1 MVVASSG
8 RRLIAV
14 THVPSPRLQE
24 GERTYVGL
32 TTVDYALAL
41 RQHAAYCDALRACGA
56 DVITLDVNRAL
67 PDCVFVED
75 TAIVLD
81 ELAVMMSMGA
91 ESRRDEPAGIEPTLR
106 RFRTIERVELPAT
119 IDGGDVVRLGRTLY
133 VGTSPRT
140 NAAGVVALRD
150 VVKHYGYTVI
160 GVPVSGCLHLK
171 SACSAL
177 PDGRLLVNRDWIDAS
192 PLPSASLLDVPAS
205 EAWAGDVLV
214 IGEKIIASDAF
225 PETANLL
232 ETGGF
237 GVVPVAVSEFAKVE
251 GGVTCLSLVFAP
263 VASSFRRPGDPFSDQ
278 PENDSEWDV
287 ERRHEDGERHR
298 RQ

>member
-1 MVVASSG
+1 MVAGSSG

-14 THVPSPRLQE
+14 THVPSPRLQD
-24 GERTYVGL
+24 GERTYVGE

-41 RQHAAYCDALRACGA
+41 RQHAAYRDALRACGA

-106 RFRTIERVELPAT
+106 RFRTNERVELPAT

-133 VGTSPRT
+133 VGISPRT
-140 NAAGVVALRD
+140 NAAGVAALRD
-150 VVKHYGYTVI
+150 VVKRYGYTVI

-177 PDGRLLVNRDWIDAS
+177 PDGRVLVNREWIDAS

-225 PETANLL
+225 PETADLL
-232 ETGGF
+232 EASGF
-237 GVVPVAVSEFAKVE
+237 DVVPVAVSEFAKVE
-251 GGVTCLSLVFAP
+251 GGVTCLSLLFAL
-263 VASSFRRPGDPFSDQ
+263 VASGFRRPRDTFSDQ
-278 PENDSEWDV
+278 PENDSERDV
-287 ERRHEDGERHR
+287 EGRHEDGECHL